1 MHFVFATSGS
11 FGDLAPLIVMA
22 MGLREKGHECV
33 FVANE
38 YHRASVEKW
47 GFTLEPAGERAR
59 YVSIFNDP
67 RLASRFWNLPFL
79 LQQSALE
86 MRPIYDGIVK
96 AARPDSLIVYRCAA
110 LAATAAAEKLG
121 LRSVSAVITPI
132 ELAPIEHPPMTGS
145 LLGNFLMQKT
155 PVCITRHTTPMAEHL
170 ASKIHVVPGI
180 NQLRKEVGLPPIRGT
195 IREEVRKS
203 EKIMLLFPEWFMPRE
218 SYWRENTTH
227 AGFMFLPDTGEVDP
241 GVEAFLASGSPPVA
255 ISAGSAVR
263 ANDGFVTRMIDAAR
277 ANGERALVL
286 DFAHE
291 GPASVD
297 GAVCVTRPQ
306 PVGKVLPHCA
316 AVAHRGGI
324 GMAASCL
331 RLGVPQLVMGQV
343 MDHPDNG
350 ARLERLD
357 AGRWCFTFK
366 GSPDR
371 LKELI
376 GSVARDPRYKQGAV
390 AAAARI
396 NPAATVS
403 AAVKTLEDAAA

>member
-22 MGLREKGHECV
+22 MGLRDKGHECV

-38 YHRASVEKW
+38 YHRSSVEKW

-59 YVSIFNDP
+59 YESIFNDP
-67 RLASRFWNLPFL
+67 RLASRLRSLPFL
-79 LQQSALE
+79 LRQSTLE

-110 LAATAAAEKLG
+110 LGATVAAEKLG
-121 LRSVSAVITPI
+121 LRSVSAIMTPI
-132 ELAPIEHPPMTGS
+132 ELGPVEHPPMTGS
-145 LLGNFLMQKT
+145 LFGNFLMQKT

-170 ASKIHVVPGI
+170 ASKIHVIPAI
-180 NQLRKEVGLPPIRGT
+180 NQLRKEVGLPPIRST
-195 IREEVRKS
+195 IRDEVRKS
-203 EKIMLLFPEWFMPRE
+203 REIMLLFPEWFMPRE
-218 SYWRENTTH
+218 SSWRKNTRH
-227 AGFMFLPDTGEVDP
+227 RGFMFLPDTGEVDP

-263 ANDGFVTRMIDAAR
+263 ANDGFVPRMIAAAR
-277 ANGERALVL
+277 ANDERVLVL
-286 DFAHE
+286 DFSHQ
-291 GPASVD
+291 GPATVD
-297 GAVCVTRPQ
+297 GPICVTRPQ

-331 RLGVPQLVMGQV
+331 RLAVPQLVMGQV

-350 ARLERLD
+350 ARLEKLD

-366 GSPDR
+366 GSPAR
-371 LKELI
+371 LKELL
-376 GSVARDPRYKQGAV
+376 GSVARDPRYKQGAA

-396 NPAATVS
+396 DPAATIA
-403 AAVKTLEDAAA
+403 AAVQTLEDAAV